1 MKKSV
6 KKTSKKVSSILCS
19 TTTRRAD
26 KEEIDGPD
34 DSAPGGSGTEYPY
47 TKLTNQL
54 TPNTEVL
61 HEWMHANQL
70 PPTNMSIFQEQY
82 AILQFTHGVVPLE
95 LKKALNPHP
104 FQRKTL
110 TLTKK

>member
-1 MKKSV
+1 M
-6 KKTSKKVSSILCS
+6 
-19 TTTRRAD
+19 TTQRAAE
-26 KEEIDGPD
+26 KEDVDGPD
-34 DSAPGGSGTEYPY
+34 DSAPGGGGTEYPY

-110 TLTKK
+110 TLSNKAKK